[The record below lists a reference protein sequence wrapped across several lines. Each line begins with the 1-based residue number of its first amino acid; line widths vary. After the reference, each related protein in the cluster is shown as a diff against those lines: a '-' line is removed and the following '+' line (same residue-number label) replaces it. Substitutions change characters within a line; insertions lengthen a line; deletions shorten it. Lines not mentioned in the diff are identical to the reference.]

1 MDIAFTNIPVAP
13 DTTLSWSADYNQDQI
28 LAAFQSAVR
37 RTQQLQHRI
46 LVSITLPVS
55 SCDPVTMFSAFAQ
68 LSAGNRFFWSRDTDQ
83 RALVGVGEALAIET
97 ATNEHVASAA
107 VTWSELIKDALTV
120 RLPGNVPSYT
130 TGPLLFGGFAFDP
143 HNSPTSTWTGFP
155 AGLLLLPSLLF
166 HSDEKSAALT
176 LNTFVETDNT
186 AEQLTTTTIEILTK
200 LQSLLHTSPHEQA
213 ATTPEIAKQLHI
225 QDTIPA
231 ARWCAKVQTIVDLI
245 QSGAFAKAV
254 LARSVQVSSVDGQDF
269 DIPATLRRLRHSYPE
284 AYVFAVQRGDRYFIG
299 ATPERLVC
307 SADGQIQTM
316 ALAGSAPRGKTKE
329 EDQRLGAELL
339 KSSKNQGEHQ
349 LVVETIQ
356 NALASLCSRVWVA
369 DTPRLL
375 KLRNIQHLETPL
387 MGDLKTGHNLLEAIE
402 ELHPTPAVGGYPR
415 QAALSAIRAHEQL
428 DRGWYAGPI
437 GWVGAGGNGEF
448 AVALRSGLVE
458 GPDATLFAGC
468 GIVASSDP
476 ESEYQE
482 SCWKLQV
489 MLRSLGGE
497 ERGEDDND

>member
-1 MDIAFTNIPVAP
+1 MDIAFTNIPVAT
-13 DTTLSWSADYNQDQI
+13 DTTLSWSAEYNQDQI
-28 LAAFQSAVR
+28 LAAFQTAVR
-37 RTQQLQHRI
+37 RMQQLQHRI

-55 SCDPVTMFSAFAQ
+55 SCDPVTMFAAFAQ
-68 LSAGNRFFWSRDTDQ
+68 LSPGNRFFWSRDTDQ
-83 RALVGVGEALAIET
+83 RALVGVGEAMTIEM
-97 ATNEHVASAA
+97 AAHGHVAGAA
-107 VTWSELIKDALTV
+107 ATWSNLIRDALTV
-120 RLPGNVPSYT
+120 QFPGNVPSYT

-143 HNSPTSTWTGFP
+143 HNAPTATWTDFP

-166 HSDEKSAALT
+166 HADEKNAAIT
-176 LNTFVETDNT
+176 LNTFVETDST
-186 AEQLTTTTIEILTK
+186 VEQLTAATTNILTT
-200 LQSLLHTSPHEQA
+200 LQSLLRTHSGEQG
-213 ATTPEIAKQLHI
+213 ATTQEIAKQLHI

-231 ARWCAKVQTIVDLI
+231 EQWCAKVQTIVDQI
-245 QSGAFAKAV
+245 QGGAFAKAV
-254 LARSVQVSSVDGQDF
+254 LARSVQVSSVDGQAF
-269 DIPATLRRLRHSYPE
+269 DIPATLQRLRHSYPE
-284 AYVFAVQRGDRYFIG
+284 AYVFAVQRGERYFIG

-307 SADGQIQTM
+307 SADGQMQTM
-316 ALAGSAPRGKTKE
+316 ALAGSAPRGKTDE

-339 KSSKNQGEHQ
+339 NSSKNQGEHH

-375 KLRNIQHLETPL
+375 KLKNIQHLETPL
-387 MGDLKTGHNLLEAIE
+387 MGDLKAGHSLLEAIE

-415 QAALSAIRAHEQL
+415 QAALAAIRAHEQL

-437 GWVGAGGNGEF
+437 GWIGAGGNGEF

-458 GPDATLFAGC
+458 GQAATLFAGC

-489 MLRSLGGE
+489 MLRALGGE
-497 ERGEDDND
+497 ERDEDDNA